1 MVAAAA
7 VVVGKQHPVDGRGF
21 VVFMVNLEVGFGD
34 WEDGVEQVL
43 GS

>member
-7 VVVGKQHPVDGRGF
+7 AVGKQHPVDGGGF

-34 WEDGVEQVL
+34 WEEGVEQVL